1 MQYIHVSAED
11 LHREALKTGLS
22 GWNMVEME
30 NGTLQDADSKG
41 VTKLA
46 ERAGFEPAVQLPIHT
61 LSKRAP

>member
-1 MQYIHVSAED
+1 
-11 LHREALKTGLS
+11 
-22 GWNMVEME
+22 MVEME
-30 NGTLQDADSKG
+30 NSTLQVADYKG

>member
-1 MQYIHVSAED
+1 
-11 LHREALKTGLS
+11 
-22 GWNMVEME
+22 MVEMK
-30 NGTLQDADSKG
+30 TSILQDTDSKG